1 MDDFCPYK
9 VCWPSVQVTYW
20 WKGSQR
26 KHSKRHVHKS
36 HMVVPANTTSAV
48 LSGLR
53 PYSSYH
59 VEVQAFNGRGLG
71 PASEWTFSTPEGGES
86 DTSPYTHIP
95 CPFSLD
101 SGENLLPFC
110 ASTVPGH
117 PEALHLECQS
127 DTSLL
132 LHWQPPLSRNG
143 VLTGYLLSYHPC
155 TCTVPGVEAR
165 RLRKA
170 LELVRQPLASFHSG
184 WGKQGAVV
192 LQPFGP
198 RAPDS

>member
-1 MDDFCPYK
+1 MLEVLLDGFCPYE
-9 VCWPSVQVTYW
+9 VCWYSVQVTYW
-20 WKGSQR
+20 WKGNQR
-26 KHSKRHVHKS
+26 KPNKRNIHKS
-36 HMVVPANTTSAV
+36 HIVVPANTTSAI

-71 PASEWTFSTPEGGES
+71 PAGELTFSTPEGGES
-86 DTSPYTHIP
+86 SAPSYTYIP

-101 SGENLLPFC
+101 SHEDLLPLC

-132 LHWQPPLSRNG
+132 LHWQPPLSHNG
-143 VLTGYLLSYHPC
+143 VLTGYLLSYHPRA
-155 TCTVPGVEAR
+155 CTVPGVEAGT
-165 RLRKA
+165 LSKT
-170 LELVRQPLASFHSG
+170 PS
-184 WGKQGAVV
+184 
-192 LQPFGP
+192 
-198 RAPDS
+198 